1 MRDKDTVILENLY
14 SNLFQ
19 EKFYDYNIPQ
29 DKKTLM
35 YDFYVI
41 NYLEYL
47 LTLPSKSFRDLPDD
61 IIDSVKN
68 MAGNLYPYL
77 KTELLDAVFF
87 AICAEFRH
95 FDSNSYRGE
104 NTRRIEQSDDTI
116 KDFFKNFM
124 KYYKF
129 HMKGVKDQEEL
140 SKVFGV
146 RKPST
151 QKRPPQVEKTNEA
164 SRLLSYKAVNYAL
177 EKTGLSRRNFVE
189 IANDAFKKMKWNS
202 SYGGDAWSGICQG
215 WLALNSAEKMYSQS
229 AVAPQRDEG
238 SKKPKKETAQEI
250 TIPTAIDH
258 IYDLQ
263 HNTDTV
269 FNKLKAYYKG
279 GYGWIKDAL
288 DNKANVKSYY
298 ELLSKAS
305 GTVRTIAPK
314 VLYNKMGETWQSYL
328 KKHKPDVSFE
338 PVKINLPPKKTKTDA
353 EELLSDEMF
362 KDFLEKNYKTI
373 GATLPIG
380 EFVIKIFNVAAGS
393 VGLTVEKEN
402 EPYSEGGKSL
412 QNYID
417 LPISPKDISRYVEKA
432 NKFIKNNTGSK
443 GFYGEDMLKQTP
455 QYITEDEVYKLITL
469 LAEKQNYKLKSGY
482 VAFVQSKYDETV
494 GMSRKHIYV
503 MAAGGD
509 LVADTLISKT
519 FPYSKM
525 ANALNV
531 KIAESLKK
539 EKKEE
544 TPTNYIIEDDLK
556 KVYKQFF
563 SSEKGGLPSP
573 PYHLDGPFYV
583 YARKSKTNPDF
594 IDIMIQKN
602 KTIISSISDTNLLS
616 NKKVVELINA
626 RINEHENLGED
637 GDSDSK
643 TKDFNMQI
651 TTLLNLLFTGKKV
664 PMKIEAIEIPLGGGK
679 SVVLHGIYD
688 TNNYGSVTFQL
699 TGPDIGPSDPSDLYP
714 KLTLPEN
721 MFNNESYEDAVS
733 KINKWIN
740 RIVSGGSEKESSGK
754 TVTFPS
760 GTTLST
766 SIENNDATGKVAKIL
781 KSKTG
786 QLVLKDYV
794 VHFELITKHTGNY
807 DIYVEI
813 RKDEDDYE
821 NTESE
826 LIASKVFPDFIYKDV
841 KLDWNDPKSVKE
853 YDDYEA
859 FIYKIEKWINE
870 TIGKQ
875 SNNKQDMM
883 TPEKMMELFSLAT
896 YDMKNPL
903 SLLGGE
909 YRVWV
914 YQELLPEPEWNNQDV
929 IVVAVGTPENKIH
942 KYKVLAKNA
951 FNLQNEPK
959 AVSDWVNNIITSEIK
974 I

>member
-47 LTLPSKSFRDLPDD
+47 LTLPSKGFRDLPDD
-61 IIDSVKN
+61 IVESVKN
-68 MAGNLYPYL
+68 MADNLYPYL

-104 NTRRIEQSDDTI
+104 NTRRIEQSNDTV

-202 SYGGDAWSGICQG
+202 SYGGDAWSGICRG
-215 WLALNSAEKMYSQS
+215 WLALDSAEKMSTQS

-238 SKKPKKETAQEI
+238 SKKSKKETAQEI

-338 PVKINLPPKKTKTDA
+338 PVKINLPPKK
-353 EELLSDEMF
+353 
-362 KDFLEKNYKTI
+362 
-373 GATLPIG
+373 
-380 EFVIKIFNVAAGS
+380 
-393 VGLTVEKEN
+393 KE
-402 EPYSEGGKSL
+402 SG
-412 QNYID
+412 
-417 LPISPKDISRYVEKA
+417 
-432 NKFIKNNTGSK
+432 K
-443 GFYGEDMLKQTP
+443 GFYGEEPLKQTP

-509 LVADTLISKT
+509 LVADTLVLMV
-519 FPYSKM
+519 PYSKM

-531 KIAESLKK
+531 KIEESLKK

-556 KVYKQFF
+556 EVYKQTNFPDF
-563 SSEKGGLPSP
+563 KKAGTTP
-573 PYHLDGPFYV
+573 PYNLDGTFSI
-583 YARKSKTNPDF
+583 YARKSKTTPDL
-594 IDIMIQKN
+594 IDIMILKN

-616 NKKVVELINA
+616 NKTVVALINA

-651 TTLLNLLFTGKKV
+651 VGLLNKLFTGKKV
-664 PMKIEAIEIPLGGGK
+664 PMKIEAIEIPLGDK
-679 SVVLHGIYD
+679 SLTLHGIYD
-688 TNNYGSVTFQL
+688 THNYGSVRFQL
-699 TGPDIGPSDPSDLYP
+699 TGPDMGPSDLHP

-740 RIVSGGSEKESSGK
+740 RIVSGNSEKESSGNA
-754 TVTFPS
+754 VTFPS

-826 LIASKVFPDFIYKDV
+826 LIASKVFPDFVYQDI
-841 KLDWNDPKSVKE
+841 KLDWNDPKSVKD

-883 TPEKMMELFSLAT
+883 TPEKMMQLFSNVT
-896 YDMKNPL
+896 YDMKKPL

-909 YRVWV
+909 YRVWA
-914 YQELLPEPEWNNQDV
+914 YKELLPEPEWNNQDV
-929 IVVAVGTPENKIH
+929 IVVAVGTPKNKIH

-959 AVSDWVNNIITSEIK
+959 AVSDWVNSIITSEIK